1 MTAAPFRWPVLAS
14 LLRTLFLCTLLQAGA
29 VCAQVVKVYT
39 SANFAPLML
48 SDGRGVYADLVA
60 HLNTTSPGGL
70 SFELHYL
77 PRKRLQLQL
86 ETDTIDGVVIGMMP
100 EWLDDRRQ
108 QRYLWSAP
116 FASDRY
122 VLVSP
127 AARALRPDAAA
138 LAGASIGVTADYVYH
153 GIERWIDKSRMVR
166 SKATS
171 DEKSLEQVLH
181 GSLDGAIVAES
192 MARYFIRVHKLG
204 DRLHVATL
212 PTLSERRFVA
222 PRRLRAVFDKIAPVI
237 AKLRD
242 DPAWKEKAARYE

>member
-1 MTAAPFRWPVLAS
+1 MTAILPT
-14 LLRTLFLCTLLQAGA
+14 LLRTLLLCTLLQAAA
-29 VCAQVVKVYT
+29 VRAQVVKVYT

-60 HLNTTSPGGL
+60 HLNRAAPGGL
-70 SFELHYL
+70 AFELHYL

-86 ETDTIDGVVIGMMP
+86 ETDTIDGIVIGMMP

-127 AARALRPDAAA
+127 ASRVLRPDAAA

-153 GIERWIDKSRMVR
+153 GIERWIDKSRIVR
-166 SKATS
+166 SRVAS
-171 DEKSLEQVLH
+171 DEKSLERVLR
-181 GSLDGAIVAES
+181 GNLDGAIVAES

-204 DRLHVATL
+204 DKLHVAVF
-212 PTLSERRFVA
+212 PPRSERRFVA
-222 PRRLRAVFDKIAPVI
+222 PRRQRAVFDKITPI
-237 AKLRD
+237 IRTLRD
-242 DPAWKEKAARYE
+242 DPAWKEKTAQYE